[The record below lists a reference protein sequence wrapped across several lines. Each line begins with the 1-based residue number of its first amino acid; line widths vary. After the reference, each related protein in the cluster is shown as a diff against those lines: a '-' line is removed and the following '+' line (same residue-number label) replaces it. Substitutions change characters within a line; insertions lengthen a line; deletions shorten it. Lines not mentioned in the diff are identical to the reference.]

1 MTEYRLI
8 ITKKPTLRLWRIEG
22 KKKRVMAEVQDDKAY
37 KLKEQII
44 PQIKLTPILQWR
56 DGRALYH
63 IDEETFIRLFL
74 SMKLIIGVRNPK
86 RLNKLVDSLKNLER
100 GEMLAW
106 YSLYLKLGFKAISA
120 MRVAYL

>member
-22 KKKRVMAEVQDDKAY
+22 KQKTIMAEVQDDKAY
-37 KLKEQII
+37 RIKESII
-44 PQIKLTPILQWR
+44 PNIQLTPFIQWR

-63 IDEETFIRLFL
+63 IDEETYIRLFI
-74 SMKLIIGVRNPK
+74 SMKMIIGVRNS
-86 RLNKLVDSLKNLER
+86 RRIDKLVDAVKDIER
-100 GEMLAW
+100 GELLAW
-106 YSLYLKLGFKAISA
+106 YSLHLKLGFKAISA

>member
-22 KKKRVMAEVQDDKAY
+22 KQKTVMAEVQDDKAY
-37 KLKEQII
+37 RLKESII
-44 PQIKLTPILQWR
+44 PNTQLNPLIQWR
-56 DGRALYH
+56 DGRALYQ
-63 IDEETFIRLFL
+63 IDEETYIRLFI
-74 SMKLIIGVRNPK
+74 SMKIIIGVRNSK
-86 RLNKLVDSLKNLER
+86 RIDKLVAVLKNIER
-100 GEMLAW
+100 GELLAW

>member
-8 ITKKPTLRLWRIEG
+8 ITKKPTLRLWRNEDG
-22 KKKRVMAEVQDDKAY
+22 KKKVMAEVQDEKAY
-37 KLKEQII
+37 KLKEHVI
-44 PQIKLTPILQWR
+44 PQVKLTPIIQWR
-56 DGRALYH
+56 DGRSLYH
-63 IDEETFIRLFL
+63 INEETFIRLFL
-74 SMKLIIGVRNPK
+74 SMKLIIGVRNPQ
-86 RLNKLVDSLKNLER
+86 RINKLVDSLKNLER

>member
-1 MTEYRLI
+1 MIEYRLI

-22 KKKRVMAEVQDDKAY
+22 KKKRVMAEVQDEKAY
-37 KLKEQII
+37 KLKEHII
-44 PQIKLTPILQWR
+44 PQVKLIPILQWR

-63 IDEETFIRLFL
+63 VDEETFIRLFL
-74 SMKLIIGVRNPK
+74 SMKLIIGVRNSK
-86 RLNKLVDSLKNLER
+86 RLDKLVDSLKYLER

>member
-1 MTEYRLI
+1 MIEYRLI

-22 KKKRVMAEVQDDKAY
+22 KKKRVMAEVQDEKAY
-37 KLKEQII
+37 KLKEHII
-44 PQIKLTPILQWR
+44 PQVKLTSILQWR

-63 IDEETFIRLFL
+63 VDEETFIRLFL

-86 RLNKLVDSLKNLER
+86 RLNKLVDSLKYLER

-106 YSLYLKLGFKAISA
+106 YSLYLKLGFKAMSA